1 MITCTFIRNKQRV
14 AFVDFHRE
22 VITDVDGYSI
32 AFLAS
37 EAVFVRTGKHVAWWM
52 GSYLSD
58 LRGRV
63 LLVAAEA
70 FVPGLALPRPAR
82 SSQPPPQRPFL
93 RPRLHVSSREKPPCR
108 PEWGN
113 AQTFFAGLVH
123 AGKNA
128 PETKGRAPSSDMGP
142 ILRSIGAL
150 PSEI

>member
-1 MITCTFIRNKQRV
+1 LKVYLYSQQQQRV
-14 AFVDFHRE
+14 AFVDFQRE

-32 AFLAS
+32 AFLAN
-37 EAVFVRTGKHVAWWM
+37 EAVFDRTGKHVTWWM

-58 LRGRV
+58 LHGRV

-93 RPRLHVSSREKPPCR
+93 PPRLHLSSGEKPPCK
-108 PEWGN
+108 PVWAN
-113 AQTFFAGLVH
+113 AQAFVTALVS
-123 AGKNA
+123 ARMNA
-128 PETKGRAPSSDMGP
+128 PEENARAPSSDIGP

-150 PSEI
+150 PSES